1 MIKKVICASLLV
13 TLLAPYALSLDQADQ
28 QYLNKLKYQR
38 DKLTLVVKQRQVD
51 ERRSYSYTDIDTYT
65 YTYEAYS
72 HSSTDISTTGYD
84 RSEKREITDWYIY
97 KGGIRKLS
105 DPEFLALVGD
115 KEKLA
120 YVMKEEEAK
129 GGIRMIGNVFIVT
142 GLLVM
147 LGGAAASAPEG
158 TTTAGALGMT
168 AGFFINAFNMS
179 PRHYIEPDFA
189 QEKIDDYNIKLKQD
203 LGLPLDYN

>member
-1 MIKKVICASLLV
+1 MIKRTLVFLLLISLLP
-13 TLLAPYALSLDQADQ
+13 LPALAQDQADQ
-28 QYLNKLKYQR
+28 EYINKLKYQR
-38 DKLTLVVKQRQVD
+38 NKLTLVVKQREVD

-65 YTYEAYS
+65 YSYEAYS

-84 RSEKREITDWYIY
+84 RSEKKEITDWYIY
-97 KGGIRKLS
+97 KGDIRKLS
-105 DPEFLALVGD
+105 DTEFLALVGD
-115 KEKLA
+115 QKKLD
-120 YVMKEEEAK
+120 YVLQEEEAK
-129 GGIRMIGNVFIVT
+129 GRMRLIGNIFIGG

-179 PRHYIEPDFA
+179 PQHYIEPDYA
-189 QEKIDDYNIKLKQD
+189 QEKMDEYNFKLKQE
-203 LGLPLDYN
+203 LGLPLNYN